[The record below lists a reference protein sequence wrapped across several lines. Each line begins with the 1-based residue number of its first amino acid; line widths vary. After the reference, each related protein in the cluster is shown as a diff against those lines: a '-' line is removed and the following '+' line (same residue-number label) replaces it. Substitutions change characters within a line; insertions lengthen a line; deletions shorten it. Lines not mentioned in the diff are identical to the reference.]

1 MANLKSV
8 QEILGSAH
16 NLFGGINVIHVRS
29 KGPNI
34 VDKASNSK
42 AKGQYVL
49 ERIVWG
55 QMVVQAKLTCV

>member
-29 KGPNI
+29 KGPDI

-42 AKGQYVL
+42 AKGKYGL
-49 ERIVWG
+49 ERIVRG
-55 QMVVQAKLTCV
+55 QMVVQAKLTCL

>member
-29 KGPNI
+29 KGPDI

-42 AKGQYVL
+42 AKGQYGL
-49 ERIVWG
+49 E
-55 QMVVQAKLTCV
+55 